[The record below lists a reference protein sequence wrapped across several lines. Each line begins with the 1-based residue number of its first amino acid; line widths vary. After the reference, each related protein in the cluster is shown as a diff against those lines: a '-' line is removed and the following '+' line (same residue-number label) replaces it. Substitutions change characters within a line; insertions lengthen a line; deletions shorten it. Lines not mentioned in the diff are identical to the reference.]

1 MGFEGKVILITGGA
15 SGMGLALANRLADRG
30 ATLALADIQ
39 EHKLA
44 SVTTALKQKGVRV
57 STTVL
62 NVTSNASVNDWVA
75 STQKE
80 FGRIDG
86 AANVAGTGQGWTQ
99 FEDLENEW
107 WDKIIGVN
115 LTGSMYCMRAQVR
128 AMKKGG
134 SIVNVASL
142 AGLRGRAGLA
152 AYTASK
158 HGLVGLTKAV
168 AKEMGPKGIRVNVV
182 APGPIETPLL
192 DMLLKSSPTAASS
205 STSNTYSTLPLQRMG
220 QPEEV
225 ASTMEFLLSDEASYI
240 TGSILSVDGGAVA

>member
-1 MGFEGKVILITGGA
+1 MRFQEKVILITGGA
-15 SGMGLALANRLADRG
+15 SGIGLALANRLAERG
-30 ATLALADIQ
+30 ATLALADIH
-39 EHKLA
+39 EDKLA
-44 SVTTALKQKGVRV
+44 SAAAMLKTKGVRV
-57 STTVL
+57 STTVVD
-62 NVTSNASVNDWVA
+62 VTSNAAVDDWVA
-75 STQKE
+75 STLKE

-107 WDKIIGVN
+107 WEKIIGVN

-158 HGLVGLTKAV
+158 HGLVGLSKAV

-205 STSNTYSTLPLQRMG
+205 STSSTYSTLPLQRMG

-225 ASTMEFLLSDEASYI
+225 ASTLEFLLSDEASYI
-240 TGSILSVDGGAVA
+240 TGSIFSVDGGAAA